1 MIESLASKSATGD
14 LYVAVAKRHLSR
26 HEWGLA
32 RQAVERALAKGK
44 LSNAGEAR
52 KLMRSVNNML
62 GSKAFDVSPASSTV
76 SV

>member
-1 MIESLASKSATGD
+1 MIECLASKSATGD

-52 KLMRSVNNML
+52 KLMQRVTSMLRSDPFEDRPVQTR
-62 GSKAFDVSPASSTV
+62 VSL
-76 SV
+76 